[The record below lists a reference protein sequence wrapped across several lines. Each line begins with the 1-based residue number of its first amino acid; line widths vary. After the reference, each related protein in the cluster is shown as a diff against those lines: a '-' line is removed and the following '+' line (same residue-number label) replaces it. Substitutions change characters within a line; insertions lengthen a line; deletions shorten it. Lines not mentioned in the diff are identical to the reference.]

1 MLVYICLYEFIHVE
15 TYLYIQDRVVTNIKL
30 NGDTMKSRL
39 NRIVL
44 SAGGILMTASN
55 ALAADFNN
63 SGSFLSN
70 TAGKLDSILQP
81 FGVFLAA
88 NVPLAFKLVVGSAI
102 LIFAVLALIYKK
114 RGNSAGSSEHKLN
127 AWDAFTTGL
136 IAIVLYSIFSGICNT
151 FGV

>member
-1 MLVYICLYEFIHVE
+1 
-15 TYLYIQDRVVTNIKL
+15 
-30 NGDTMKSRL
+30 MKSRL

-44 SAGGILMTASN
+44 SVGGVLMTAGN

-63 SGSFLSN
+63 SGSFLTN

-81 FGVFLAA
+81 FGEFLAA